1 MRTKRWKFG
10 VDAPQTMSEH
20 YLDPIG
26 SASMQYQEQY
36 LYDLKE
42 EHVKC
47 NNKSIPQIFK
57 YLYDNYGKITD
68 TDLLENK
75 ENMNQ
80 DWDLET
86 PIQTSS
92 SR

>member
-36 LYDLKE
+36 LYDL
-42 EHVKC
+42 
-47 NNKSIPQIFK
+47 
-57 YLYDNYGKITD
+57 
-68 TDLLENK
+68 
-75 ENMNQ
+75 
-80 DWDLET
+80 
-86 PIQTSS
+86 QTVRARAHPP
-92 SR
+92 SRRLRLILVRLTV